1 MQLHKL
7 SLFQTSHG
15 AVPGIQDTHVADAPN
30 AIEPATKTMRVHIQS
45 APRIDQDSYLSDLAS
60 QLNAM
65 RD

>member
-7 SLFQTSHG
+7 SLFQSSHG
-15 AVPGIQDTHVADAPN
+15 PASGLQDTHVTDAPN
-30 AIEPATKTMRVHIQS
+30 AIKPATKTMRVHIQS
-45 APRIDQDSYLSDLAS
+45 TPRIDQDSYLSDLAS